1 MDSGKVQI
9 YYGDGRGKTTAAL
22 GYALQ
27 TAIAGGN
34 VFVIQFLKGRMATE
48 SVFLQ
53 RLEPE
58 IKVFHFEK
66 SEERYEEL
74 SDQEKLEENMN
85 LKNGVN
91 FARKVLMNDECTLLI
106 LDELLGV
113 IDNGVV
119 SREDIE
125 SLFRAK
131 ADEAQ
136 IIVTGRNLPDYMREF
151 ADDIYQIHTEKSS

>member
-1 MDSGKVQI
+1 M
-9 YYGDGRGKTTAAL
+9 
-22 GYALQ
+22 
-27 TAIAGGN
+27 
-34 VFVIQFLKGRMATE
+34 
-48 SVFLQ
+48 
-53 RLEPE
+53 
-58 IKVFHFEK
+58 
-66 SEERYEEL
+66 
-74 SDQEKLEENMN
+74 
-85 LKNGVN
+85 
-91 FARKVLMNDECTLLI
+91 
-106 LDELLGV
+106 